1 MDISK
6 LLLDARNHNL
16 YIRKESEANF
26 ESLAKQNLGD
36 FLCLLSEELSNED
49 KIKENRQLAASII
62 KNLIV
67 IHEGMQKEWLQMDES
82 KRNQIKLYIL
92 STLASSHRE
101 VRRAVSSTIAGICK
115 VELPLGKWG
124 EIISTLSQNAFN
136 ENMNFRLASL
146 ETLGYICEE
155 LSNKSINQN
164 DVELIISALLKNLQN
179 ESCDSQIAIICLT
192 ALLHSVSLAEK
203 NFKTPE
209 HSVVILETV
218 FKLCKTFVNDEKA
231 STIFSL
237 IIQFFIDLSQKY
249 YQFIDPYIQRIS
261 ELTIFIVNF
270 YFKQISQGN
279 DEKLSILAFEFWC
292 TLGDKEVSL
301 IKSEHYKGY
310 LEKFT
315 NPLVELILAN
325 IKKFSTSRDDDEIND
340 WNLSK
345 SSAYLLSLIVQF
357 SKQELIDNLI
367 GYVTSN

>member
-6 LLLDARNHNL
+6 LLTDARNPNHFL
-16 YIRKESEANF
+16 RKESEAKF

-36 FLCLLSEELSNED
+36 FLCLLSEELSSED

-67 IHEGMQKEWLQMDES
+67 MHEGMQKEWLLLDET
-82 KRNQIKLYIL
+82 KRSQIKLHIL
-92 STLASSHRE
+92 STLASSQRE
-101 VRRAVSSTIAGICK
+101 VRRAAGSTIAGICK
-115 VELPLGKWG
+115 IELPLGKWS

-155 LSNKSINQN
+155 LSSKSINQN
-164 DVELIISALLKNLQN
+164 DVELIISALIKNLQH

-209 HSVVILETV
+209 HSAVILETI
-218 FKLCKTFVNDEKA
+218 FKLCNTFMNDEKA
-231 STIFSL
+231 SSIFAL

-249 YQFIDPYIQRIS
+249 YQFIDPYILKIS

-270 YFKQISQGN
+270 
-279 DEKLSILAFEFWC
+279 
-292 TLGDKEVSL
+292 
-301 IKSEHYKGY
+301 
-310 LEKFT
+310 
-315 NPLVELILAN
+315 
-325 IKKFSTSRDDDEIND
+325 
-340 WNLSK
+340 
-345 SSAYLLSLIVQF
+345 
-357 SKQELIDNLI
+357 
-367 GYVTSN
+367 